1 MSLPSD
7 SHTQQNKGQKSSHT
21 QNIYDWPPLLPPDY
35 GQAPAWEG
43 EKEGVLKKVK
53 AEAELSQHHF
63 LTINN
68 IDTLLG
74 RTDHSASLQVK
85 DVGLFII
92 DTQ

>member
-43 EKEGVLKKVK
+43 EKEGVLKKSK
-53 AEAELSQHHF
+53 S
-63 LTINN
+63 
-68 IDTLLG
+68 
-74 RTDHSASLQVK
+74 
-85 DVGLFII
+85 
-92 DTQ
+92 